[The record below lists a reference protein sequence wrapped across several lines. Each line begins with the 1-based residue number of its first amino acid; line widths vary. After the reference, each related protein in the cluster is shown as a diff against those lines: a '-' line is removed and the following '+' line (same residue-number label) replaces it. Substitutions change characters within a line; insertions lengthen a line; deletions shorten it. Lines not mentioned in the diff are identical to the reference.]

1 MLNIQRFVCNDI
13 RENCYVVNDDTKECV
28 IIDCGEQY
36 PEERTAISDYIRKEQ
51 LTPKYLIVTHG
62 HLDHN
67 MGNKFI
73 YDSYQLKP
81 EVSGGDE
88 TLMLHLD
95 EQAKNW
101 QMDIPNDFPPVDH
114 FFKAGEK
121 VAFGDHEFQ
130 IIPTPG
136 HSHGS
141 VCFYCP
147 EEHVLFSGDTLFKGS
162 IGRTDFPEGSMFL
175 IIQSLRQLTQLPDE
189 TTILPGHGPQTL
201 LGDELATNPYLDR

>member
-13 RENCYVVNDDTKECV
+13 RENCYVVSDDTKECV
-28 IIDCGEQY
+28 IVDCGAQY
-36 PEERTAISDYIRKEQ
+36 PEERTAITDYIRKQQ
-51 LTPKYLIVTHG
+51 LTPKHLIVTHG

-67 MGNKFI
+67 MGNKLIF
-73 YDSYQLKP
+73 DNYQLKP
-81 EVSGGDE
+81 EVHSGDE
-88 TLMLHLD
+88 DLMRHLAA
-95 EQAKNW
+95 QAKNW
-101 QMDIPNDFPPVDH
+101 QMDIPDDFPPVDH
-114 FFKAGEK
+114 FFEPGEK
-121 VAFGDHEFQ
+121 ITFGDHEFQ

-147 EEHVLFSGDTLFKGS
+147 EENVLFSGDTLFKGS

-189 TTILPGHGPQTL
+189 TTILPGHGPQTM